1 MAGAKRF
8 EELLC
13 WRESR
18 EFTREIYLVTRSGRF
33 CQDFAMQDQ
42 IRRAAV
48 STMSNIAEGFGRKG
62 DKDFL
67 RFLNYAK
74 GSLDE
79 VRSVLYVAVDA
90 DFIPSDRFSKLYQ
103 QSETVSSLLAG
114 LIRYLRRREC

>member
-1 MAGAKRF
+1 
-8 EELLC
+8 
-13 WRESR
+13 
-18 EFTREIYLVTRSGRF
+18 
-33 CQDFAMQDQ
+33 
-42 IRRAAV
+42 
-48 STMSNIAEGFGRKG
+48 MSNIAEGFGRKG